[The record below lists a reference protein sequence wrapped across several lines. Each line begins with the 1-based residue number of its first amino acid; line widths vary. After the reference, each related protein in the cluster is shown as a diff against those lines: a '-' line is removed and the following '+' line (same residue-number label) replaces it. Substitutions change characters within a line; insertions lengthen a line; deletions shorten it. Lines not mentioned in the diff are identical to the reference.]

1 MESFTDRNDRSE
13 RQRCS
18 CCNHPLRLLED
29 PRSLALFMEVKSA
42 QRRALRC
49 MNCGQVICRDCR
61 LDGFRCA
68 CGCNAWVAL
77 PYLESAAV
85 KSTEHQVA

>member
-1 MESFTDRNDRSE
+1 MVSFTDRNQ

-18 CCNHPLRLLED
+18 CCDHPIRLLED
-29 PRSLALFMEVKSA
+29 PRSLALFLEVKSA

-49 MNCGQVICRDCR
+49 MNCGQVLCGDCSS
-61 LDGFRCA
+61 LDSFRCA

-77 PYLESAAV
+77 PYLESPAAA
-85 KSTEHQVA
+85 SAEHQVA